1 MTTDN
6 ANTNTIIDIEPNPVT
21 PENSED
27 PVADFLMVIVALAG
41 NPMSKLNVRIDSFM
55 NNDGVYIPVN
65 TKNIFD
71 LAAVLNREFH
81 RAMQEKK
88 VLRLSVNEG
97 VILLD
102 SSRIVYVDLDTCN
115 LINHI

>member
-6 ANTNTIIDIEPNPVT
+6 ANTNTIIDIEPNPIT
-21 PENSED
+21 PEESED
-27 PVADFLMVIVALAG
+27 AAADFFMVMIALAG
-41 NPMSKLNVRIDSFM
+41 NPISKLNVRIDSSM

-81 RAMQEKK
+81 NAMLEES

-102 SSRIVYVDLDTCN
+102 TSRIVYVDLDTCN
-115 LINHI
+115 VLNHI